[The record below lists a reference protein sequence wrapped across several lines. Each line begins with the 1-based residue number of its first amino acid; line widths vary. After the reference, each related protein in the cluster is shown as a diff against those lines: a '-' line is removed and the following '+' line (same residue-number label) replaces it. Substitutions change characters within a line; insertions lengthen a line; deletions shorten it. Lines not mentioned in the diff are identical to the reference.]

1 VRILGLD
8 IGERR
13 VGVAISDPTGTV
25 VRPLQTLV
33 RGSREEDLAAVAA
46 IVKEHDVGL
55 VVVGEPLSLDG
66 TEGPQARRIARY
78 ALVLAEHV
86 SVPVV
91 SWDERFS
98 TVTAQEILSQ
108 RGRKKRQHARDKG
121 QVDAIAA
128 AVILQSYLDS
138 RYLDSRYLDSRYLD
152 SRYLDSRY
160 LDSQHPNSDGSGS
173 PDEDGSTRGE

>member
-1 VRILGLD
+1 MRILGLD
-8 IGERR
+8 VGERR

-33 RGSREEDLAAVAA
+33 SSSREKGLAAVAA
-46 IVKEHDVGL
+46 LVDEHDVGL
-55 VVVGEPLSLDG
+55 VVVGQPLSLDG

-78 ALVLAEHV
+78 ALALAEHL

-91 SWDERFS
+91 SWDERFT
-98 TVTAQEILSQ
+98 TVAAKEILS
-108 RGRKKRQHARDKG
+108 RNRSRKKRQRARVKG

-138 RYLDSRYLDSRYLD
+138 QNNDCRTITDQEESV
-152 SRYLDSRY
+152 
-160 LDSQHPNSDGSGS
+160 
-173 PDEDGSTRGE
+173 